1 MTTSMIETCG
11 DCGGVGAG
19 GTRSR
24 SIASVPFPRLAP
36 DGDDSRAV
44 GTEVNDG
51 DAQLVNGCIRDET
64 TGEVSD

>member
-1 MTTSMIETCG
+1 MSARE
-11 DCGGVGAG
+11 

-24 SIASVPFPRLAP
+24 SMASVPFLRLAP

-44 GTEVNDG
+44 GTEMNDG